1 MVCLSC
7 KGNPTFHIATRM
19 IDIRY
24 FHDGS
29 VRQLTA
35 EALYDHAVDSIPE
48 HAMIWVNLAS
58 PTPQEELEVLTT
70 WFPVHELVLSDA
82 RRALGSHEDD
92 DDQLH
97 HPKVDDYGTYLFVI
111 MHALVQQPSDSTSSE
126 STDALRD
133 LRESQLNIILG
144 DRVLITHHANDI
156 PAVTALVKACDRNPL
171 LFSHGPD
178 YVLHLLLDDL
188 VDAYIPIVERFE
200 DRVDELEHAIF
211 RRPSNITLV
220 RILEL
225 KRLLQR
231 IRKDVVYQR
240 EIVNRLARGEFALIS
255 QHESMYYRNVY
266 DHLVRIADQ
275 IESSR
280 ELTIAIMEAYF
291 SVSSAR
297 LNEVMKV
304 LTVIS
309 TIFLPITFL
318 TSLYGMNFHHMPELA
333 WSWSYP
339 TLLVVIVVVATSMYI
354 MFRRRGWLD

>member
-1 MVCLSC
+1 
-7 KGNPTFHIATRM
+7 M
-19 IDIRY
+19 IEIRY
-24 FHDGS
+24 FHDGA
-29 VRQLTA
+29 VRLLPMD
-35 EALYDHAVDSIPE
+35 ALQEHPVASIEDHAMV
-48 HAMIWVNLAS
+48 WVNLAA
-58 PTPQEELEVLTT
+58 PNTEEETEVLAT
-70 WFPVHELVLSDA
+70 WLPIHELALSDA
-82 RRALGSHEDD
+82 RRALGSHEDGD
-92 DDQLH
+92 GQFH
-97 HPKVDDYGTYLFVI
+97 HPKIDDYGTYLFVI
-111 MHALVQQPSDSTSSE
+111 MHALVQQTTGPSVSQIPET
-126 STDALRD
+126 LRM
-133 LRESQLNIILG
+133 LKESQLNIVLCE
-144 DRVLITHHANDI
+144 RVLITHHANDI
-156 PAVTALVKACDRNPL
+156 PAVAALAAACERNPML
-171 LFSHGPD
+171 LSRGPD
-178 YVLHLLLDDL
+178 YLLHLLLDDL
-188 VDAYIPIVERFE
+188 VDAYIPVVELFE

-211 RRPSNITLV
+211 RRPNNITLV

-240 EIVNRLARGEFALIS
+240 EIVNRLARGEFAQIS
-255 QHESMYYRNVY
+255 PQESIYYRNVY

-280 ELTIAIMEAYF
+280 ELTLSIMEAYF

-318 TSLYGMNFHHMPELA
+318 TSLYGMNFHNMPELE

-339 TLLVVIVVVATSMYI
+339 ALLVLIASIALTMYI

>member
-1 MVCLSC
+1 
-7 KGNPTFHIATRM
+7 M
-19 IDIRY
+19 IEIRY
-24 FHDGS
+24 FNNGVVQLLPPDALRRHPVGDIPDHD
-29 VRQLTA
+29 
-35 EALYDHAVDSIPE
+35 
-48 HAMIWVNLAS
+48 MIWVNLAA
-58 PTPQEELEVLTT
+58 PTADEELEVLTT
-70 WFPVHELVLSDA
+70 WLPIHELALSDA
-82 RRALGSHEDD
+82 RRALGSHEDGD
-92 DDQLH
+92 GQFH
-97 HPKVDDYGTYLFVI
+97 HPKVDDYGSYLFVI
-111 MHALVQQPSDSTSSE
+111 MHALVRRGQTSDASQPADT
-126 STDALRD
+126 LRT
-133 LRESQLNIILG
+133 LTESQLNIFLCE
-144 DRVLITHHANDI
+144 RVLITHHANDI
-156 PAVTALVKACDRNPL
+156 AAVAALGSACDRNPL
-171 LFSHGPD
+171 LLSRGPD
-178 YVLHLLLDDL
+178 YLLHLLLDDL
-188 VDAYIPIVERFE
+188 VDAYIPVVELFE

-211 RRPSNITLV
+211 RRPNNITLI

-280 ELTIAIMEAYF
+280 ELALSIMEAYF

-318 TSLYGMNFHHMPELA
+318 TSLYGMNFHNMPELEWA
-333 WSWSYP
+333 WSYP
-339 TLLVVIVVVATSMYI
+339 ILLVLIASIALTMYI

>member
-1 MVCLSC
+1 
-7 KGNPTFHIATRM
+7 M

-24 FHDGS
+24 FHDGR
-29 VRQLTA
+29 VQQLTLD
-35 EALYDHAVDSIPE
+35 ALRQHPVGSIPE
-48 HAMIWVNLAS
+48 HAIVWVNLADPS
-58 PTPQEELEVLTT
+58 AQEELDVLTV

-82 RRALGSHEDD
+82 HRALGSHVDND
-92 DDQLH
+92 GQFH
-97 HPKVDDYGTYLFVI
+97 HPKVDDFGSYLFVI
-111 MHALVQQPSDSTSSE
+111 MHALVQPPG
-126 STDALRD
+126 TDDGDHPTDVLSN
-133 LRESQLNIILG
+133 LTESQLNIILG
-144 DRVLITHHANDI
+144 DRVLITHHAGDI
-156 PAVTALVKACDRNPL
+156 PAVAALISACDRNPL
-171 LFSHGPD
+171 LLSRGPD
-178 YVLHLLLDDL
+178 YLLHLLLDDL
-188 VDAYIPIVERFE
+188 VDAYIPLVEMFE
-200 DRVDELEHAIF
+200 DRVNELEHAIF

-240 EIVNRLARGEFALIS
+240 EIVNRLARGEFALIA
-255 QHESMYYRNVY
+255 QHETMYYRNVY
-266 DHLVRIADQ
+266 DHLVRITDQ

-280 ELTIAIMEAYF
+280 ELTISIMEAYF

-318 TSLYGMNFHHMPELA
+318 TSLYGMNFRYMPELE
-333 WSWSYP
+333 WTWSYP
-339 TLLVVIVVVATSMYI
+339 VLLSIIVVVAVSMYV